1 MLEISDTVRSTST
14 PDGQVLLDL
23 RQGQMFSVNGVG
35 AKILEFLTKGWNEAR
50 IAEEI
55 SQAYAVSIDVARSD
69 VHEFV
74 ETLCKHEILRVNDS
88 VDSR

>member
-14 PDGQVLLDL
+14 RDGQVLLDL

-35 AKILEFLTKGWNEAR
+35 AKILEFLAKGWDEAP

-55 SQAYAVSIDVARSD
+55 SQAYAVSIDVVRSD

-74 ETLCKHEILRVNDS
+74 ETLRKHEILRVNDS

>member
-55 SQAYAVSIDVARSD
+55 SQAYAVSIDVVRTD
-69 VHEFV
+69 VHDFV
-74 ETLCKHEILRVNDS
+74 EALRKHEILRANDS
-88 VDSR
+88 VESR

>member
-1 MLEISDTVRSTST
+1 MLELSDTVRSTNT
-14 PDGQVLLDL
+14 PDGRVLLDL

-35 AKILEFLTKGWNEAR
+35 AKILVFLAKGWDEAR

-55 SQAYAVSIDVARSD
+55 SQAYAVSIDIVRSD
-69 VHEFV
+69 VHDFV
-74 ETLCKHEILRVNDS
+74 EALRKHEILRANDS